1 MALSLVG
8 AQLLSL
14 ESSVAIIF
22 GSNIGTTV
30 TAWIVAVVGF
40 SVNIKL
46 LSYAVIGIG
55 GLGQVLSSDVSK
67 WKNYCNHSAP
77 LKRLF

>member
-8 AQLLSL
+8 AQLMSL
-14 ESSVAIIF
+14 ESSIAIIL

-30 TAWIVAVVGF
+30 TAWIVAIVGF
-40 SVNIKL
+40 NMNIKL

-55 GLGQVLSSDVSK
+55 GLG
-67 WKNYCNHSAP
+67 
-77 LKRLF
+77 